1 MSSNS
6 TKFIINTCL
15 TIIQHHQKNQ
25 ILSCFRFRRL
35 IRFDTGFE
43 PSGSNLVPNH
53 PWPSNIFLKSDRL
66 KTTSIA
72 FGIPD
77 CIILDT
83 IHVRIPILGPIRV
96 LKHLETFPKSYTPN
110 SNIKNPNAT
119 FSLGA
124 PMVPKLI
131 KKLSTIIK
139 EIVWTL

>member
-6 TKFIINTCL
+6 TKFIFNTCL
-15 TIIQHHQKNQ
+15 TIIHHQNNQ
-25 ILSCFRFRRL
+25 IPSYFRS
-35 IRFDTGFE
+35 RFDTGFE
-43 PSGSNLVPNH
+43 PFGSNLVPNH
-53 PWPSNIFLKSDRL
+53 PWPSNFFLKSYRL

-72 FGIPD
+72 FSIPD

-83 IHVRIPILGPIRV
+83 IYVRIPILGPIWV
-96 LKHLETFPKSYTPN
+96 LKHLQTSPKIYNPN

-119 FSLGA
+119 FSVGA
-124 PMVPKLI
+124 PMVPKLN